1 MGAGEPGGEAGAR
14 PCCFFVVFFVHCLS
28 SSFGPLRLSS
38 LTSTAYSSLTR
49 LQSSVADSWA
59 VAARREGEGGAALE
73 VSPLGA
79 GALTGRRELSAAML
93 LCEGGDERRE
103 RRLRKG
109 RPGACVVPGLERV
122 GGARPRGPAPPEGR
136 TEGERKNENGASVG
150 KEAPRAAP
158 LRASCAPLPPPVFCV
173 LTRAPAL
180 QATAAHPSTHARVRA
195 RGGSTEHMRPLH
207 HSPQSHSSNHLPPPF
222 LSPPVEGHA
231 SLSRPLS
238 LSLSPS
244 RSLFHGPAPG
254 TAVPALDA
262 RMMPTISP

>member
-1 MGAGEPGGEAGAR
+1 MRWGRGSRAGKRAR
-14 PCCFFVVFFVHCLS
+14 ARVVFFVLFFVRCLS

-93 LCEGGDERRE
+93 LCVGGDERRE

-158 LRASCAPLPPPVFCV
+158 LRASRLFRRLFFCV

-195 RGGSTEHMRPLH
+195 RGGSTEHTSPLH
-207 HSPQSHSSNHLPPPF
+207 PSPQSHSSNHLPPLF
-222 LSPPVEGHA
+222 
-231 SLSRPLS
+231 SLPLWKAMPLS
-238 LSLSPS
+238 HALSLSPS
-244 RSLFHGPAPG
+244 LPLAPSF
-254 TAVPALDA
+254 TAPPRA
-262 RMMPTISP
+262 PPSPPWTPG